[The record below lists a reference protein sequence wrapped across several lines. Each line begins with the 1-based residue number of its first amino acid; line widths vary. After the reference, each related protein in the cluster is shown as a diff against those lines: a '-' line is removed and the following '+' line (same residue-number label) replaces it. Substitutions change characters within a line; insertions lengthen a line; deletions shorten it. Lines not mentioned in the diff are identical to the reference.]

1 MQSKQLKKESRIRQ
15 VIQMMA
21 IPGKSG
27 EEKEIANYIRNQLIR
42 AGADRRSI
50 QTDTA
55 HRRTVIKGNSGNL
68 VFKIPGTYRAPRRM
82 LSAHMDTVP
91 ICEGCRPVRKGMIV
105 TSKDPATG
113 LGADNRAGCGVILST
128 AQEILK
134 NKLPHPPLTFT
145 WFVQEEVGL
154 QGSRYMTQRM
164 LGNPQLAFNW
174 DGGSAVKMTV
184 GATGGYRMQI
194 IVNGIAS
201 HAGVAPQR
209 GVSAIAITSLAIA
222 DLHRNGW
229 HGQIRKGQNKGT
241 SNIGV
246 IQGGAATNVVT
257 DRVVVRAEAR
267 SHSRRFRERIVREME
282 RAFKRAVAQVKN
294 DNREIGAVEIAGHLD
309 YESFVLSKKEP
320 CVLIARNVIQSKG
333 EEPVFAVADGGLDAN
348 WITDHGIPAVSMGA
362 GQLNAHMVSESLD
375 LKQYLIACEIG
386 LSIAMGEAD

>member
-42 AGADRRSI
+42 AGADPRSI

-91 ICEGCRPVRKGMIV
+91 ICEGCRPVRKGMVV

-164 LGNPQLAFNW
+164 LGNPQLSFNW

-229 HGQIRKGQNKGT
+229 HGQIHKGQNKGT

-320 CVLIARNVIQSKG
+320 CVRIARNVIQSKG

>member
-1 MQSKQLKKESRIRQ
+1 MLAKQLKQESRIRQ

-27 EEKEIANYIRNQLIR
+27 EEKEIANYITNQLIR

-50 QTDTA
+50 KTDTA

-68 VFKIPGTYRAPRRM
+68 VFKMPGTYRAPRRM

-91 ICEGCRPVRKGMIV
+91 ICVGCQPVRKGMIV

-113 LGADNRAGCGVILST
+113 LGADNRAGCGVILSV

-134 NKLPHPPLTFT
+134 SKLPHPPLTFA

-154 QGSRYMTQRM
+154 QGSRYMTQRV
-164 LGNPQLAFNW
+164 LNNPQLAFNW
-174 DGGSAVKMTV
+174 DGGSAIKMTV

-194 IVNGIAS
+194 IVHGIAS

-209 GVSAIAITSLAIA
+209 GVSAIAIASLAIA
-222 DLHRNGW
+222 DLYRNGW

-267 SHSRRFRERIVREME
+267 SHSRRFRERIVREIE
-282 RAFKRAVAQVKN
+282 RAFNRAVKQVKN
-294 DNREIGAVEIAGHLD
+294 DSREKGMVEISGQLD

-320 CVLIARNVIQSKG
+320 CVRIARNVIQSKG

-375 LKQYLIACEIG
+375 LKQYLIACEIA
-386 LSIAMGEAD
+386 LSIATEEVE

>member
-42 AGADRRSI
+42 VGADRRSI

-68 VFKIPGTYRAPRRM
+68 VLKMPGTYRAPRRM

-113 LGADNRAGCGVILST
+113 LGADNRAGCGVILSA

-134 NKLPHPPLTFT
+134 NKLPHPPLTFA

-154 QGSRYMTQRM
+154 QGSRYMTQRL

-267 SHSRRFRERIVREME
+267 SHNRRFRERIVREME

-320 CVLIARNVIQSKG
+320 CVRIARNVIQSKG

>member
-91 ICEGCRPVRKGMIV
+91 ICEGCRPVRKGMVV

-174 DGGSAVKMTV
+174 DGGSAVKM
-184 GATGGYRMQI
+184 ATRY
-194 IVNGIAS
+194 N
-201 HAGVAPQR
+201 
-209 GVSAIAITSLAIA
+209 
-222 DLHRNGW
+222 
-229 HGQIRKGQNKGT
+229 
-241 SNIGV
+241 SN
-246 IQGGAATNVVT
+246 A
-257 DRVVVRAEAR
+257 
-267 SHSRRFRERIVREME
+267 
-282 RAFKRAVAQVKN
+282 KPP
-294 DNREIGAVEIAGHLD
+294 L
-309 YESFVLSKKEP
+309 
-320 CVLIARNVIQSKG
+320 
-333 EEPVFAVADGGLDAN
+333 
-348 WITDHGIPAVSMGA
+348 
-362 GQLNAHMVSESLD
+362 
-375 LKQYLIACEIG
+375 LK
-386 LSIAMGEAD
+386 